1 VKARLIAVLACGVL
15 AAGVAGLA
23 YASTNYPTRFVQFK
37 LESESGKRTFSGE
50 IDAPTGK
57 CVKGRTVEVIR
68 KRNGNQ
74 KVLKKDGTNGNG
86 KFSISL
92 SSGDVKNGGYYA
104 KVKVKKYDSGK
115 KVCQAAQ
122 SGTIKVS

>member
-1 VKARLIAVLACGVL
+1 MKARLLAIL
-15 AAGVAGLA
+15 ASGALVGGVAGA
-23 YASTNYPTRFVQFK
+23 AFASTNYPTHFVQFK

-74 KVLKKDGTNGNG
+74 KVLKKNGTNGNG

-115 KVCQAAQ
+115 KVCEAAQ
-122 SGTIKVS
+122 SGTIKIS